1 MKKYFYI
8 ATIAAF
14 MLSGCE
20 DFFGYRKLYKEK
32 YWKFPETD

>member
-20 DFFGYRKLYKEK
+20 DFWIQKLYKEN
-32 YWKFPETD
+32 TGNSGN

>member
-20 DFFGYRKLYKEK
+20 DFLDTLNSAAILFFKSLIR
-32 YWKFPETD
+32 